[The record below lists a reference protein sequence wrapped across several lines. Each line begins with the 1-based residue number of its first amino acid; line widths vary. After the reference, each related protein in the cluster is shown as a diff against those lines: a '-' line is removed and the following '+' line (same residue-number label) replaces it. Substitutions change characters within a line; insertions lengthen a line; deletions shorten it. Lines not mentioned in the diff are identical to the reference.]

1 MGTSCLRRSIMICR
15 SRDCYEAY
23 LESWA
28 SEGQEH
34 QRLNWPFTC
43 TSSWKSLQASVPRM
57 DVAAQ
62 SALSGAWS
70 SGFSAL
76 RPTDHFG
83 FSKS

>member
-1 MGTSCLRRSIMICR
+1 MRHIS
-15 SRDCYEAY
+15 
-23 LESWA
+23 ESWA
-28 SEGQEH
+28 GEGQEH
-34 QRLNWPFTC
+34 QRLNWPFAC
-43 TSSWKSLQASVPRM
+43 ASSWKSLQASVFRM

-70 SGFSAL
+70 LGFSAL